1 MKNTRDLAIDNVL
14 KDLGFDSFDS
24 REVMK
29 APLGGSIM
37 KAAK

>member
-24 REVMK
+24 REVMQ
-29 APLGGSIM
+29 APLA
-37 KAAK
+37 AAK